1 MPATKSVAL
10 LVPPPLSCFLP
21 QHCFAPSEIMG
32 QPTSPAVK
40 KEGSCVHDRHIY
52 LCYAALPRA
61 SEDEFLQSLTQLYD
75 GWTAQYAIWIN
86 VLLVC
91 HHSTNRCLYL
101 HQPFSWKSRLPL
113 NISELL
119 IDRNLRTPPAP
130 TLDSRDRRLPGDIL
144 HCSRL
149 FAKRQVFAHSRRFAS
164 WRARL
169 PSSEVYLCLFTV
181 PLKSILCI

>member
-1 MPATKSVAL
+1 
-10 LVPPPLSCFLP
+10 
-21 QHCFAPSEIMG
+21 MG

-164 WRARL
+164 WRARRS
-169 PSSEVYLCLFTV
+169 SSEVYLCLFTV
-181 PLKSILCI
+181 RLKKAVCA